1 MADAN
6 VTTDGAVTAAP
17 PHEQD
22 ELLEEI
28 DNPIERLKLL
38 SDDDDEIAKYLD
50 AIEVTSPRE
59 REMLHEI
66 SRTRPLAQPE
76 RFPQAHRN
84 MVESLEALARHGYH
98 GTRAGAHAGPLRWFV
113 RYGVELVARY
123 LVVSYIRGIST
134 RLRNLYILRE
144 IQAMPGTHDRREL
157 RRARMDADRMVD
169 ALKTKELALPA
180 FLIALAIPVFASLGH
195 ATGFLSRT
203 PVAAGVGVAGMLIA
217 LAASWLILR
226 GAALASR
233 RNRLATRGPL
243 TALWQTIGWCG
254 NPPKDQ
260 TRTFVII
267 SVSLTLG
274 CWIIVPVIV
283 GIGIA
288 Q

>member
-1 MADAN
+1 
-6 VTTDGAVTAAP
+6 VTTDGTVTAEP
-17 PHEQD
+17 PKEQE
-22 ELLEEI
+22 ELREEI

-38 SDDDDEIAKYLD
+38 SDNDEDIAKYLD

-66 SRTRPLAQPE
+66 SRTRPLAQPD

-84 MVESLEALARHGYH
+84 MVEALESLARHGYH
-98 GTRAGAHAGPLRWFV
+98 GTKAGAHAGPLRWFV

-123 LVVSYIRGIST
+123 LVVSQIRSVST
-134 RLRNLYILRE
+134 RLRNLYVLRE
-144 IQAMPGTHDRREL
+144 IQAAPGTHERREL

-180 FLIALAIPVFASLGH
+180 FLIALALPVFASLGH
-195 ATGFLSRT
+195 ATGWLAST
-203 PVAAGVGVAGMLIA
+203 TVATVVGVVGMLIA
-217 LAASWLILR
+217 LGASWLILR

-233 RNRLATRGPL
+233 RNRLATRGPM
-243 TALWQTIGWCG
+243 TALWETIGWCG
-254 NPPKDQ
+254 KPPKDQ
-260 TRTFVII
+260 TRTFVLI
-267 SVSLTLG
+267 SVGLTLG

-283 GIGIA
+283 GIGLT